1 MQDIFNQL
9 GNILKPETM
18 QSNKQTPKPI
28 NFYHEGD
35 LYTATATRFNDAFY
49 TIESG
54 QFKGNLVHIFNV
66 KNPK

>member
-1 MQDIFNQL
+1 MN
-9 GNILKPETM
+9 N
-18 QSNKQTPKPI
+18 NKQTPQPI
-28 NFYHEGD
+28 TFWHEGNQ
-35 LYTATATRFNDAFY
+35 YTATATRFNDAFY